1 MTGKFWDGRKHTD
14 KKLYR
19 VIRKDGS
26 HLNIKVNPDGTKS
39 ALQFT
44 DDNNDLNGSVDLLEV
59 DEEELIRF
67 EYISV
72 PQADRSIEDLLI
84 KLLFSW
90 LEMQPLSYLSMEL
103 KKRRYG

>member
-1 MTGKFWDGRKHTD
+1 MAEKHTD

-19 VIRKDGS
+19 VIRKDGN

-72 PQADRSIEDLLI
+72 PQADRSIEDLLM
-84 KLLFSW
+84 KLLFS
-90 LEMQPLSYLSMEL
+90 
-103 KKRRYG
+103 

>member
-1 MTGKFWDGRKHTD
+1 MAEKHTD
-14 KKLYR
+14 KKLDR

-26 HLNIKVNPDGTKS
+26 HLNIKVNPDSTKS

-72 PQADRSIEDLLI
+72 LQADRSIEDLLM
-84 KLLFSW
+84 KLLFS
-90 LEMQPLSYLSMEL
+90 
-103 KKRRYG
+103 

>member
-1 MTGKFWDGRKHTD
+1 M
-14 KKLYR
+14 
-19 VIRKDGS
+19 
-26 HLNIKVNPDGTKS
+26 NPDGTKS

-84 KLLFSW
+84 KLLFS
-90 LEMQPLSYLSMEL
+90 
-103 KKRRYG
+103 

>member
-1 MTGKFWDGRKHTD
+1 MAEKHTD

-44 DDNNDLNGSVDLLEV
+44 DNNDLNGSVDLLEV

-84 KLLFSW
+84 KLLFS
-90 LEMQPLSYLSMEL
+90 
-103 KKRRYG
+103 

>member
-1 MTGKFWDGRKHTD
+1 MAEKHTD

-26 HLNIKVNPDGTKS
+26 HLNIKVNPDSTKS

-59 DEEELIRF
+59 DEVFILVIGDATTQLL
-67 EYISV
+67 EYGTEKAEIWVEKKAV
-72 PQADRSIEDLLI
+72 PVAKSQIVHI
-84 KLLFSW
+84 CNKGF
-90 LEMQPLSYLSMEL
+90 
-103 KKRRYG
+103 

>member
-1 MTGKFWDGRKHTD
+1 MAEKHTD

-19 VIRKDGS
+19 VIRKDDS

-72 PQADRSIEDLLI
+72 SQADRSIEDLLM
-84 KLLFSW
+84 KLLFS
-90 LEMQPLSYLSMEL
+90 
-103 KKRRYG
+103 

>member
-1 MTGKFWDGRKHTD
+1 MAEKHTD

-19 VIRKDGS
+19 VIRKEGS
-26 HLNIKVNPDGTKS
+26 HLNIKLNPDGKKY

-44 DDNNDLNGSVDLLEV
+44 DDNNDLNGSVNLLEV

-72 PQADRSIEDLLI
+72 PQADRSIEDLLM
-84 KLLFSW
+84 KLLFS
-90 LEMQPLSYLSMEL
+90 
-103 KKRRYG
+103 